1 MDNIFIKKIEGLY
14 KEKQFNQIKFEI
26 EKLKESERKN
36 PFILNL
42 QGIIETADKNF
53 KKAKSYFEAALKEDE
68 YYIHSLLNLA
78 RISYQDKDFSK
89 IIYLLKKY
97 NKKYKNNSQILLN
110 LADLTFSA
118 GYIEDT
124 INFHKELI
132 NTGKFDLKDLS
143 ALIFLLNYSINY
155 SEEEYNKYCDLFNEI
170 LSKSIKKYNLNK
182 DNYSKVK
189 IAFLSNDLRDHPI
202 GYFLKDFIKSL
213 SKNFSTVAFNLFE
226 GKKNN
231 TDIILEL
238 KKSFSEWYDVG
249 NLNNEEL
256 SNFIYKKKVL
266 CLFDL
271 SGYNS
276 GNRIGIFKNKPA
288 PIQISWLGYL
298 NSTRIK
304 EIDYL
309 IADPLLIPKEKEIF
323 YSEKIIKLPNIWN
336 AHSILEEI
344 NINDLPAQKNN
355 YFTFGSFNNFLK
367 ISDETINVWNEILN
381 NIPNCRLM
389 LKTLDNVDKDYENY
403 LLNKF
408 NLNSS
413 EKKIF
418 FLKTEKDK
426 NKHLQQYNQIDIVL
440 DTFPYNGV
448 TTSFEAI
455 WMGVP
460 VITLLGN
467 TFASRCGYSINKN
480 LGLDEFIA
488 KSKKDYISKAINFSK
503 HINFNKLNNLR
514 KSLRNK
520 ALSSPLFDNN
530 LFVENFT
537 RKINEMINSTKQ

>member
-1 MDNIFIKKIEGLY
+1 M
-14 KEKQFNQIKFEI
+14 
-26 EKLKESERKN
+26 
-36 PFILNL
+36 
-42 QGIIETADKNF
+42 
-53 KKAKSYFEAALKEDE
+53 
-68 YYIHSLLNLA
+68 
-78 RISYQDKDFSK
+78 
-89 IIYLLKKY
+89 
-97 NKKYKNNSQILLN
+97 
-110 LADLTFSA
+110 
-118 GYIEDT
+118 
-124 INFHKELI
+124 
-132 NTGKFDLKDLS
+132 
-143 ALIFLLNYSINY
+143 
-155 SEEEYNKYCDLFNEI
+155 
-170 LSKSIKKYNLNK
+170 
-182 DNYSKVK
+182 
-189 IAFLSNDLRDHPI
+189 
-202 GYFLKDFIKSL
+202 
-213 SKNFSTVAFNLFE
+213 
-226 GKKNN
+226 
-231 TDIILEL
+231 
-238 KKSFSEWYDVG
+238 
-249 NLNNEEL
+249 
-256 SNFIYKKKVL
+256 
-266 CLFDL
+266 
-271 SGYNS
+271 
-276 GNRIGIFKNKPA
+276 
-288 PIQISWLGYL
+288 
-298 NSTRIK
+298 
-304 EIDYL
+304 
-309 IADPLLIPKEKEIF
+309 
-323 YSEKIIKLPNIWN
+323 
-336 AHSILEEI
+336 
-344 NINDLPAQKNN
+344 PAQKNN

-381 NIPNCRLM
+381 NIPNSRLM

-403 LLNKF
+403 LLKKF